1 MILHCAGYRVK
12 RSIVVSVS
20 VENRRRSK
28 QNTTI
33 DSQESHWAGYGKVWS
48 RMDIAPV
55 PIVEVNHAGV
65 KVRTALR
72 HPLVS
77 RSVSNSGI
85 CPCHSV
91 APVACAQ
98 EMLRS
103 VLSSRLAHS
112 FLHIAL
118 T

>member
-55 PIVEVNHAGV
+55 PIVEVNHLHEGQHGSQLDG
-65 KVRTALR
+65 KLDLT
-72 HPLVS
+72 
-77 RSVSNSGI
+77 
-85 CPCHSV
+85 
-91 APVACAQ
+91 
-98 EMLRS
+98 
-103 VLSSRLAHS
+103 LA
-112 FLHIAL
+112 
-118 T
+118 